1 MMSYQYLFCATCG
14 QRRTGHSFRCSVCD
28 TALRRLEPRRPSS
41 LLQLQPL
48 VRANVATDERQPIA
62 A

>member
-14 QRRTGHSFRCSVCD
+14 QRRTGHSFRCSVCSN
-28 TALRRLEPRRPSS
+28 TLRRLEPRRPSS
-41 LLQLQPL
+41 VLQLQPL
-48 VRANVATDERQPIA
+48 VRHTVTQDVRQPIA